1 MVASLAWHGS
11 APRPPRAEFSMDR
24 RQGPARTGKGST
36 SQMLS
41 ANQITATQVTAD
53 PVLGASPAVTS
64 TMRSSVA
71 TSTVATSTV
80 AVALPAAEVQANL
93 EPPHPSDLAGEV
105 EQLFHQELDRHPHF
119 RGRSEWIQAR
129 FRQGTLRLEGT
140 LPTFYLKQ
148 VAQTVAHRVPAVS
161 RVVNRIE
168 VRDGVS
174 SNSRLETWKVG

>member
-11 APRPPRAEFSMDR
+11 APRPPRAELSMDR

-41 ANQITATQVTAD
+41 ANQVIAD

-174 SNSRLETWKVG
+174 SNPRLETWKVG